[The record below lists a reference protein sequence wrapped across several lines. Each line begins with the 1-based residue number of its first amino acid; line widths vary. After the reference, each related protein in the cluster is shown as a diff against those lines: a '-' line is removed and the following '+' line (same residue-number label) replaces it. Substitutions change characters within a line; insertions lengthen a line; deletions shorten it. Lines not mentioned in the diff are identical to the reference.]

1 MRELQRV
8 ILGNL
13 PLLGISYQGEQKD
26 RDYREKFS
34 KKHEMKQVMKVAIQH
49 GVTFFASSS
58 HDFNHLSPLYLQAL
72 KEVENE
78 EEERMHLITCI
89 GVPLEFKGRKINDYR
104 RWTTHLQYESKGFGI
119 AVRERYLNDPLL
131 NFRSMWRENLTQAKP
146 YDRDELDRE
155 LRIDWDQWENRLHTF
170 SAYKIAWVEPGS
182 ETDFLALCRID
193 LLGELIDKIHETGHD
208 VLLASHHFGASAPLI
223 QKKQVRGFD
232 GYVTPVNKLGVMMF
246 PTQREVENAITMTRK
261 EGKLIIGIKPFAG
274 GRIPPREALEYAYII
289 MKVDSCMLGVGS
301 VEEAEED
308 LNIAKQM

>member
-1 MRELQRV
+1 
-8 ILGNL
+8 
-13 PLLGISYQGEQKD
+13 
-26 RDYREKFS
+26 
-34 KKHEMKQVMKVAIQH
+34 MKVAIQH
-49 GVTFFASSS
+49 GVRYFASSS
-58 HDFNHLSPLYLQAL
+58 HDFNQLSPLYLQAL

-78 EEERMHLITCI
+78 EEERIQLITCI
-89 GVPLEFKGRKINDYR
+89 GVPLEFKGEKINDYR
-104 RWTTHLQYESKGFGI
+104 RWATHLQYESKEFGL

-131 NFRSMWRENLTQAKP
+131 NFRPMWRENLSKAKP

-170 SAYKIAWVEPGS
+170 LSYEIAWVEPGS

-193 LLGELIDKIHETGHD
+193 LLEELVDKIHETGYD

-223 QKKQVRGFD
+223 QKKQIKGFD
-232 GYVTPVNKLGVMMF
+232 GYVTPVNKLGVLMF
-246 PTQREVENAITMTRK
+246 PTQREVENAVTVTQK

-274 GRIPPREALEYAYII
+274 GRISPREALEYVYKE

-308 LNIAKQM
+308 LNIAKQV